1 MNVPYPEVTGS
12 AGQKTLANLY
22 DLYAGRASEMTA
34 ICTYVY
40 QHVLTEKEYAELA
53 GLFMG
58 IGGVEMRHLDLL
70 AGAIYALGGDP
81 VYAGRYSWFSGSY
94 ADYTK
99 DVKLMLQNDIETEKA
114 VAEAY
119 KQAANATDNQSLA
132 ELLMR
137 IAMDEELHAE
147 LLTCALEKL

>member
-70 AGAIYALGGDP
+70 AEAIYALGGDP

-114 VAEAY
+114 AAEAY

>member
-12 AGQKTLANLY
+12 AGQKTIANLY

-34 ICTYVY
+34 ISTYAY

-114 VAEAY
+114 AAEAY

-137 IAMDEELHAE
+137 IAMDEELHVE

>member
-1 MNVPYPEVTGS
+1 MPYPEITGS

-34 ICTYVY
+34 VSTYVY
-40 QHVLTEKEYAELA
+40 QHVLTEKDCEQISRML
-53 GLFMG
+53 MG
-58 IGGVEMRHLDLL
+58 IAMVEMRHLNLL
-70 AGAIYALGGDP
+70 AGAIRDLGGDP

-99 DVKLMLQNDIETEKA
+99 DVKLMFENDIEAEKA
-114 VAEAY
+114 AAEAY
-119 KQAANATDNQSLA
+119 RQAAGLTDNQSLA
-132 ELLMR
+132 ELFMR

-147 LLTCALEKL
+147 LFSCTLAKF